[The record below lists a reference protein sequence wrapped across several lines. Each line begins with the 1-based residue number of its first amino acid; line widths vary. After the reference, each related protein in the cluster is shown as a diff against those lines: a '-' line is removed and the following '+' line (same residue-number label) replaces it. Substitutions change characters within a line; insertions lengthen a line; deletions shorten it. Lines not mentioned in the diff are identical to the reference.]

1 MAEITPSAHVS
12 CVKESSPLDGG
23 VAAKYRRRI
32 GEMYGFVK
40 ARCGSDA
47 T

>member
-1 MAEITPSAHVS
+1 MAEITGPAHVS
-12 CVKESSPLDGG
+12 CVKESSPVDGG
-23 VAAKYRRRI
+23 AAAKYRRRI
-32 GEMYGFVK
+32 GEMCGFVK